1 MKRIMTSHAQ
11 FSLRHTNDRDV
22 HIHHAVSRYGYH
34 ILKTIVNDDPNN
46 HEYE

>member
-1 MKRIMTSHAQ
+1 MTRVKDFHDE
-11 FSLRHTNDRDV
+11 FSLRHTDDRDV

-34 ILKTIVNDDPNN
+34 ILKTIVNDDLNN